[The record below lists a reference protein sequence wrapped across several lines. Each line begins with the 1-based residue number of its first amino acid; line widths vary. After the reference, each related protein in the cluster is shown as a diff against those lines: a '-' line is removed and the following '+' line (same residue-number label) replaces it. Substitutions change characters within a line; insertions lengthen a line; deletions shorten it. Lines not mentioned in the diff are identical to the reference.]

1 MYIDGTDAR
10 ILEIVQRRGR
20 ATLDDLSQ
28 ATGLSSSQCS
38 RRLKRMEN
46 GGLIK
51 AYVALV
57 KPEAVGFPLQ
67 VFTLMSVDRDDVD
80 TFDRFAEAIRT
91 EPTVIAA
98 SVVTGQAD
106 FLISAVARDMTG
118 YRDML
123 RRFTEA
129 FPSVRSITTLFLL
142 EEVKP
147 GFAVPTDS
155 LGAPEPSLSSGGR

>member
-1 MYIDGTDAR
+1 MYVDSIDAT
-10 ILEIVQRRGR
+10 ILEMVQRRGR

-38 RRLKRMEN
+38 RRLKRMES

-67 VFTLMSVDRDDVD
+67 VFTLMSVDRDDSD
-80 TFDRFAEAIRT
+80 TFDRFREAIRT
-91 EPTVIAA
+91 EPTVISAN
-98 SVVTGQAD
+98 VVTGPSD
-106 FLISAVARDMTG
+106 FLLWAVARDITS
-118 YRDML
+118 YRAML
-123 RRFTEA
+123 RRFTDA
-129 FPSVRSITTLFLL
+129 FPSLRTVTTLFLL

-147 GFAVPTDS
+147 GFAVPIEPPD
-155 LGAPEPSLSSGGR
+155 APEPSSGPHDR